1 MNDTL
6 VTLDSPVTCLKGI
19 GPKKKE
25 RLSALGIHTLKDLL
39 FHVPR
44 GYRDRSIIIPLLES
58 TGEIATYVLTVF
70 TQPLLSR
77 LPAGKKVVSFFAGDD
92 SGRVRVFFFNQP
104 YIRSSFVVGET
115 YRFTGKVMR
124 KGNTLSLANPEFDR
138 KNDLFQTLIPI
149 YPLTDG
155 INNRALS
162 TWCKEAFTLLP
173 PSAWRD
179 TLPEDILTRHRFMSL
194 YEALYTL
201 HFPESGKN
209 REEAARR
216 MAFEELYV
224 FCLKMMALKK
234 KRGGAKKIRFHP
246 VDLTPFLSV
255 LPFTLT
261 SAQEK
266 AIWEICQD
274 FTAAPHAMNRLLQGD
289 VGSGK
294 TVVAA
299 AAIYHTV
306 KNGYAAA
313 MMAPT
318 EILALQ
324 HANTMEKLLSP
335 HGIRIALLTGSTVK
349 SKRKVLDE
357 KMQNHEIDLLI
368 GTHALIENT
377 VWMNNLALVITDEQH
392 RFGVKQRKALAMK
405 AEEKNMLV
413 MSATPIPRTLAL
425 FMYADL
431 SISVLD
437 ELPAG
442 RKPVKTFLL
451 SESYRKRIQDFI
463 RKQVMQRHQVYIVC
477 PWVEDSEEA
486 EEDWKAVES
495 YYHTLKTQIFRDL
508 RVDYLHGRLKSKEKE
523 KKMTDFSRGDTDI
536 LLSTTVIEVGV
547 DVPNATVMI

>member
-1 MNDTL
+1 
-6 VTLDSPVTCLKGI
+6 
-19 GPKKKE
+19 
-25 RLSALGIHTLKDLL
+25 
-39 FHVPR
+39 
-44 GYRDRSIIIPLLES
+44 
-58 TGEIATYVLTVF
+58 
-70 TQPLLSR
+70 
-77 LPAGKKVVSFFAGDD
+77 
-92 SGRVRVFFFNQP
+92 
-104 YIRSSFVVGET
+104 
-115 YRFTGKVMR
+115 
-124 KGNTLSLANPEFDR
+124 
-138 KNDLFQTLIPI
+138 
-149 YPLTDG
+149 
-155 INNRALS
+155 
-162 TWCKEAFTLLP
+162 
-173 PSAWRD
+173 
-179 TLPEDILTRHRFMSL
+179 
-194 YEALYTL
+194 
-201 HFPESGKN
+201 
-209 REEAARR
+209 
-216 MAFEELYV
+216 V

-413 MSATPIPRTLAL
+413 MSATPI
-425 FMYADL
+425 
-431 SISVLD
+431 
-437 ELPAG
+437 
-442 RKPVKTFLL
+442 
-451 SESYRKRIQDFI
+451 
-463 RKQVMQRHQVYIVC
+463 
-477 PWVEDSEEA
+477 
-486 EEDWKAVES
+486 
-495 YYHTLKTQIFRDL
+495 
-508 RVDYLHGRLKSKEKE
+508 
-523 KKMTDFSRGDTDI
+523 
-536 LLSTTVIEVGV
+536 
-547 DVPNATVMI
+547 